1 MALGIGNRVFA
12 PGALATAIT
21 LVLLIVLLG
30 LGRWQL
36 ARMHE
41 KEALFARFEAGGEA
55 IRDLSLVPAE
65 QAPLFQRVSAIGTYD
80 TAHQFL
86 LDNLTHQ
93 GRAGYQVLTP
103 LVIDAGRTVLVNRG
117 WLPAPP
123 TREQLPDVVVP
134 ANERTVTGR
143 LNDLPAAGI
152 ALEPPAVP
160 DDAPWPRVLSFPTM
174 AQLEAALGRVLH
186 PRVLQ
191 LDPDQPDGY
200 VRDWKPS
207 TFPPE
212 RHFGYAITWF
222 TLAGTLLVLYC
233 FAGLRRHD

>member
-1 MALGIGNRVFA
+1 MTLAIGNRVFA

-21 LVLLIVLLG
+21 LVLLILLLG

-41 KEALFARFEAGGEA
+41 KEALFAAFAAGGEA
-55 IRDLSLVPAE
+55 IRDLALVPAE
-65 QAPLFQRVSAIGTYD
+65 QAPLFLRVGTIGTYD

-86 LDNLTHQ
+86 LDNLTHE

-117 WLPAPP
+117 WLPAPM
-123 TREQLPDVVVP
+123 TRDQLPDVSV
-134 ANERTVTGR
+134 ATNERSVTGR

-152 ALEPPAVP
+152 ALEQPAVAS
-160 DDAPWPRVLSFPTM
+160 DAPWPRVLSYPTM
-174 AQLEAALGRVLH
+174 PQLESALGRSVH

-191 LDPDQPDGY
+191 LDPDQPDGF
-200 VRDWKPS
+200 VREWKPS
-207 TFPPE
+207 TFPPQ
-212 RHFGYAITWF
+212 RHFGYAVTWF
-222 TLAGTLLVLYC
+222 TLAATLLVLYC
-233 FAGLRRHD
+233 LAGLRRR

>member
-1 MALGIGNRVFA
+1 MVLRFGNRVFA
-12 PGALATAIT
+12 PSIPATAIT

-41 KEALFARFEAGGEA
+41 KEALFAQFEAGGAA
-55 IRDLSLVPAE
+55 IRDLSLMPADR
-65 QAPLFQRVSAIGTYD
+65 APMFQRVAAIGTYD

-86 LDNLTHQ
+86 LDNLTYQ

-123 TREQLPDVVVP
+123 TREELPDIDVP
-134 ANERTVTGR
+134 TNERSVAGR
-143 LNDLPAAGI
+143 LNDLPSAGI
-152 ALEPPAVP
+152 TLEAPPIAS
-160 DDAPWPRVLSFPTM
+160 DAPWPRVMSYPTL
-174 AQLEAALGRVLH
+174 AQLEAALGRPLH

-191 LDPDQPDGY
+191 LDPDQPDGF
-200 VRDWKPS
+200 VREWKPS

-212 RHFGYAITWF
+212 RHFGYAVTWF
-222 TLAGTLLVLYC
+222 TLAATLLVLYC
-233 FAGLRRHD
+233 FAGLRRR